1 MPVFYL
7 KKTSIP
13 SGETCTRPRE
23 FRSSL
28 SFLPIVLLLIMFF
41 TPPKKVY
48 ISMITYCCYLK
59 QYKNNRNLIKSSC
72 NLMTWVYNVGRERG
86 NKMKRAELKAFRI
99 SKGFTQK
106 DVAEMLGVS
115 TSHYACIEQGT
126 HNPST
131 KLVKVFCKVFG
142 NEYASLI
149 IGS

>member
-1 MPVFYL
+1 M
-7 KKTSIP
+7 
-13 SGETCTRPRE
+13 
-23 FRSSL
+23 
-28 SFLPIVLLLIMFF
+28 IM
-41 TPPKKVY
+41 
-48 ISMITYCCYLK
+48 
-59 QYKNNRNLIKSSC
+59 
-72 NLMTWVYNVGRERG
+72 VYNVRAERG
-86 NKMKRAELKAFRI
+86 NKMKRAELKAFRT

-106 DVAEMLGVS
+106 DVAKMIGIS

>member
-1 MPVFYL
+1 
-7 KKTSIP
+7 
-13 SGETCTRPRE
+13 
-23 FRSSL
+23 
-28 SFLPIVLLLIMFF
+28 
-41 TPPKKVY
+41 
-48 ISMITYCCYLK
+48 MI
-59 QYKNNRNLIKSSC
+59 R
-72 NLMTWVYNVGRERG
+72 VYNVRAERG
-86 NKMKRAELKAFRI
+86 NKMKRAELKAFRT

-106 DVAEMLGVS
+106 DVAKMIGIS